1 MVGAAPDAEA
11 SQPCLVSSK
20 NLLRGTVCW
29 CFSNRVK
36 VPVTVGVLTSTTST
50 VDICNR
56 KQELAI
62 ATVSYM

>member
-29 CFSNRVK
+29 CNRVK
-36 VPVTVGVLTSTTST
+36 APGTVGVLTSTTST
-50 VDICNR
+50 VDIF
-56 KQELAI
+56 AV
-62 ATVSYM
+62 TYM